1 MEKKRV
7 TKIDPQEKLSHYLNY
22 QSTQAKNEQKIKVS
36 ASLSKL
42 RSERKTALIRKL
54 GLIFIV
60 SFIAIIMLGYYISP
74 LANVDSV
81 KVSGEADLPVKSIVQ
96 TTGIK
101 VSDKVID
108 YLLHPGNIRYKL
120 MDHYPEIENVQI
132 NISNFNQIVL
142 KINEYPTIGYMK
154 EQTGY
159 RKILVNGKLGSQL
172 LPWNKINQEQPIF
185 IGYNHEVSLKDNLR
199 LFNSLPK
206 EFRKQIKLLSGK
218 TRRKS
223 QVIFVTKDN
232 NVVIG
237 NIDTLKSK
245 LKYYND
251 IRDKAG
257 KESLIDLEVGA
268 YSRPLTTNE
277 KRTYG
282 IS

>member
-1 MEKKRV
+1 LEKKRV

-42 RSERKTALIRKL
+42 RNERKTALIKKL

-60 SFIAIIMLGYYISP
+60 SFVALIMLGYYISP

-81 KVSGEADLPVKSIVQ
+81 KVIGKSDLPVKSIVQ

-101 VSDKVID
+101 SSDKVVD
-108 YLLHPGNIRYKL
+108 YLLHPGNIKYKL
-120 MDHYPEIENVQI
+120 MSHYPEIKSIQI
-132 NISNFNQIVL
+132 NISNFNQIIL
-142 KINEYPTIGYMK
+142 KVNEYPTIGYVK

-172 LPWNKINQEQPIF
+172 MPWNKINQEQPIF
-185 IGYNHEVSLKDNLR
+185 IGYNHEVSLKDNLL

-251 IRDKAG
+251 IKDKAG

-277 KRTYG
+277 KRIYG